1 MIAFERVPNRTA
13 MPQPLNRPQPRPVA
27 TPPILDDEARWK
39 AVAARDAAFDGRFI
53 LGVLTTGIYC
63 RPSCPARRPLRR
75 NVRFYETTAQAQRD
89 GLRACKRCKPDEPT
103 TTGAPAWVAELCDHI
118 RREADSGEPL
128 TLDALAARVGLS
140 PAHLQRTFRT
150 AVGVSPR
157 RYAELCR
164 LERLKGEL
172 RGGESV
178 TGAIYAAGFG
188 SSSRVYER
196 ADSRLGMTPS
206 QYRAGGKGVAITYA
220 ATDTSVGKL
229 LLAATDRGLCFV
241 QLGGSERELVARL
254 RREYP
259 AADLFAMGESSS
271 PAFAAWMEALRRHV
285 EEGRP
290 HGDLPVDVRASAFQQ
305 RVWTFLQSIPWG
317 ETRSYAQVAAG
328 IGAPRS
334 TRAVARA
341 CASNPVAVAIPCH
354 RVIRGDGALSGYRWG
369 VERKR
374 KLLARERTSRL
385 GAMRGTGQIVG
396 DIVAPAIES
405 SEWDAES

>member
-1 MIAFERVPNRTA
+1 
-13 MPQPLNRPQPRPVA
+13 MPQPQHSSTPTRDEDPLRRDAAMQPPA
-27 TPPILDDEARWK
+27 GGQQPLDDEQRWE
-39 AVAARDAAFDGRFI
+39 AVTHRDASFDGRFF

-63 RPSCPARRPLRR
+63 RPSCPARRPLRK
-75 NVRFYETTAQAQRD
+75 NVRFYATPAEAQRD
-89 GLRACKRCKPDEPT
+89 GLRACLRCKPDQPAA
-103 TTGAPAWVAELCDHI
+103 TGAPAWVAELCDHI
-118 RREADSGEPL
+118 RREADGGAPL
-128 TLDALAARVGLS
+128 TLAALAARVHLS
-140 PAHLQRTFRT
+140 PTHLQRAFRA

-172 RGGESV
+172 RQGESV

-206 QYRAGGKGVAITYA
+206 EYKTGGRGVAITYA
-220 ATDTSVGKL
+220 AADTSVGKL

-259 AADLFAMGESSS
+259 AAEPRTMDASSS

-328 IGAPRS
+328 IGAPRAS
-334 TRAVARA
+334 RAVARA
-341 CASNPVAVAIPCH
+341 CATNPVAVAIPCH
-354 RVIRGDGALSGYRWG
+354 RVIRGDGGLSGYRWG
-369 VERKR
+369 TERKR
-374 KLLARERTSRL
+374 RLLDRERAASMPDRRDRADRV
-385 GAMRGTGQIVG
+385 GADRGPRRAAATR
-396 DIVAPAIES
+396 
-405 SEWDAES
+405 

>member
-1 MIAFERVPNRTA
+1 MIAFERTSERRT
-13 MPQPLNRPQPRPVA
+13 MPSPQRRAQPTSVT
-27 TPPILDDEARWK
+27 TPSSLDDETCWQ
-39 AVAARDAAFDGRFI
+39 AVARRDASFDRRF
-53 LGVLTTGIYC
+53 LMGVLTTGIYC
-63 RPSCPARRPLRR
+63 RPSCAARRPLRK
-75 NVRFYETTAQAQRD
+75 NVRFYATAEEARRD
-89 GLRACKRCKPDEPT
+89 GLRACLRCKPDQPAAS
-103 TTGAPAWVAELCDHI
+103 GAPQWVAELCAHI

-128 TLDALAARVGLS
+128 TLAALAARVHLS
-140 PAHLQRTFRT
+140 PAHLQRTFR
-150 AVGVSPR
+150 AWVGVSPR

-172 RGGESV
+172 RQGESV

-206 QYRAGGKGVAITYA
+206 EYQAGGKGVAITYA
-220 ATDTSVGKL
+220 AADTSVGKL

-241 QLGGSERELVARL
+241 QLGGSERELLARL

-259 AADLFAMGESSS
+259 AAELRAMDASSS

-290 HGDLPVDVRASAFQQ
+290 PGDRPVDGRASAFQQ

-328 IGAPRS
+328 IGAPRA

-341 CASNPVAVAIPCH
+341 CATNPVAVAIPCH
-354 RVIRGDGALSGYRWG
+354 RVIRGDGDLAGYRWG
-369 VERKR
+369 VARKR
-374 KLLARERTSRL
+374 KLLAREQGRPVTAAATPR
-385 GAMRGTGQIVG
+385 
-396 DIVAPAIES
+396 
-405 SEWDAES
+405 

>member
-1 MIAFERVPNRTA
+1 MIAFERVSERRP
-13 MPQPLNRPQPRPVA
+13 MPQPQSRPQPRPVA
-27 TPPILDDEARWK
+27 TPPRLDDEARWD
-39 AVAARDAAFDGRFI
+39 AVTRRDASFDGRF
-53 LGVLTTGIYC
+53 LMGVLTTGIYC
-63 RPSCPARRPLRR
+63 RPSCPARRPLRK
-75 NVRFYETTAQAQRD
+75 NVRFYTTAGEAQRD
-89 GLRACKRCKPDEPT
+89 GLRACLRCKPDEPRIA
-103 TTGAPAWVAELCDHI
+103 GAPAWVAELCDHI
-118 RREADSGEPL
+118 RRESDSGEPL
-128 TLDALAARVGLS
+128 TLAALAARVGLS
-140 PAHLQRTFRT
+140 PTHLQRRFRA

-172 RGGESV
+172 RQGESV

-196 ADSRLGMTPS
+196 TDSRLGMTPS
-206 QYRAGGKGVAITYA
+206 EYKAGGRGVAITYA
-220 ATDTSVGKL
+220 AADTNVGKL

-241 QLGGSERELVARL
+241 QLGGSERELLSRL

-259 AADLFAMGESSS
+259 AAELRAMSASSS

-328 IGAPRS
+328 IGAPRAS
-334 TRAVARA
+334 RAVARA
-341 CASNPVAVAIPCH
+341 CATNPVAVAIPCH
-354 RVIRGDGALSGYRWG
+354 RVIRGDGGLSGYRWG
-369 VERKR
+369 VARKQ
-374 KLLARERTSRL
+374 KLLARERQRTAA
-385 GAMRGTGQIVG
+385 G
-396 DIVAPAIES
+396 
-405 SEWDAES
+405 

>member
-1 MIAFERVPNRTA
+1 MIAFERVSERQP
-13 MPQPLNRPQPRPVA
+13 MPQSQPRRPSSPA
-27 TPPILDDEARWK
+27 AAAPPRLDDETRWE
-39 AVAARDAAFDGRFI
+39 AVARRDAGFDGRFFV
-53 LGVLTTGIYC
+53 GVLTTGIYC

-75 NVRFYETTAQAQRD
+75 NVRFYATPEQARRD
-89 GLRACKRCKPDEPT
+89 GLRACKRCKPDEPASA
-103 TTGAPAWVAELCDHI
+103 GAPAWVAELCEHI
-118 RREADSGEPL
+118 RREADGGEPL
-128 TLDALAARVGLS
+128 TLAALAARVGLS
-140 PAHLQRTFRT
+140 PAHLQRTFRA

-164 LERLKGEL
+164 IERLKGEL

-206 QYRAGGKGVAITYA
+206 QYRAGGEGVAITWA
-220 ATDTSVGKL
+220 AADTTVGKL

-259 AADLFAMGESSS
+259 AAELRAMDESSS

-317 ETRSYAQVAAG
+317 QTRSYGQVAAG

-341 CASNPVAVAIPCH
+341 CATNPVAVAIPCH
-354 RVIRGDGALSGYRWG
+354 RVIRGDGELSGYRWG

-374 KLLARERTSRL
+374 RLLERERAAAAL
-385 GAMRGTGQIVG
+385 GGR
-396 DIVAPAIES
+396 
-405 SEWDAES
+405 

>member
-1 MIAFERVPNRTA
+1 MIAFERASERRP
-13 MPQPLNRPQPRPVA
+13 MPQPQRRQNPRPVA
-27 TPPILDDEARWK
+27 TPPSLDDETRWD
-39 AVAARDAAFDGRFI
+39 AVTRRDASFDGRF
-53 LGVLTTGIYC
+53 LMGVLTTGIYC
-63 RPSCPARRPLRR
+63 RPSCAARRPLRR
-75 NVRFYETTAQAQRD
+75 NVRFYATAAEAQRD
-89 GLRACKRCKPDEPT
+89 GLRACLRCRPDQPAPA
-103 TTGAPAWVAELCDHI
+103 GAPAWVAELCDHI
-118 RREADSGEPL
+118 HREADSGEPL
-128 TLDALAARVGLS
+128 TLAALAKRVGLS
-140 PAHLQRTFRT
+140 PAHLQRTFRA

-172 RGGESV
+172 RHGESV

-206 QYRAGGKGVAITYA
+206 EYRAGGRGVAITYA
-220 ATDTSVGKL
+220 AADTNVGKL

-241 QLGGSERELVARL
+241 QLGGSERELLARL

-259 AADLFAMGESSS
+259 AAELRAMGASSS

-317 ETRSYAQVAAG
+317 ETRSYAEVAKG
-328 IGAPRS
+328 IGSPRA

-341 CASNPVAVAIPCH
+341 CATNPVAVAIPCH
-354 RVIRGDGALSGYRWG
+354 RVIRGDGSLAGYRWG
-369 VERKR
+369 TERKR
-374 KLLARERTSRL
+374 QLLTRERAQA
-385 GAMRGTGQIVG
+385 G
-396 DIVAPAIES
+396 
-405 SEWDAES
+405 